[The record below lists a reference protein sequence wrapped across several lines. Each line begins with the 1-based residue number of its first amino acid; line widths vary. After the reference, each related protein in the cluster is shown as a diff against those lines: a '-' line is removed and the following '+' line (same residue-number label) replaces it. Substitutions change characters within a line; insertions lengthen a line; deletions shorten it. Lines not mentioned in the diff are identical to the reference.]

1 MCGCACVC
9 VCVCLHVCAADIHA
23 QNSQLPVSGVF
34 HGTLHSPG
42 TLTAQPGDLA
52 LIPLHP

>member
-1 MCGCACVC
+1 MCVC